1 MDFTEKIAPK
11 NIITQS
17 KAENTDEKAPKL
29 TENIAPKAKP
39 NSARGGYRRPARPQA
54 AKAPVQQ
61 GAQAPV
67 LQAAHPQGAKAP
79 LQKGTQAPV
88 LQAAPPQGAKAPLQK
103 GTQAPVLQAAR
114 PQGAKAPVQHHAAHA
129 PAATQGEKPDAA
141 VPQPKKATAKAGQNM
156 RRRQSSTALRSSE
169 PQPTTMQAAATIPQV
184 KHQTPVQKHG
194 KRLQAAVPCKTPVR
208 IIPLGGLLEIGK
220 NMTVIECGADMFIVD
235 CGLAFPD
242 EEMLGVDI
250 VIPDF
255 SYVEKNKEKLR
266 GIVLTHGHEDHIGGL
281 AFLLKTVNAPV
292 YSACLTL
299 GLVEGK
305 LKEHGLLGKV
315 QLNVV
320 KPKDTIKL
328 GCMAVE
334 FIHVN
339 HSIPDALALAIHTP
353 AGVIIMTGD
362 FKIDSTP
369 IEGDMIDLARF
380 GELGNSGVMALLMDS
395 TNASKPGMTMSER
408 SVGASFSSLFQRAQD
423 KRIIIA
429 SFSSNIHRVQQII
442 DYAVKY
448 KRKVALSGRSMLNV
462 VAKATEL
469 GYLKVPEGILIEIDG
484 INRYRPDQLVIITT
498 GSQGEPMSALTRMA
512 MSDHRKVTVT
522 PNDFIIISASPIPGN
537 EKLVNRVIN
546 ELMKLGAEVIYEKM
560 YEVHVSGHACQEELK
575 MILGLTRP
583 QFFIPVHGEY
593 LHLRKNAGNA
603 MAMGMNPQNILI
615 TEIGKVV
622 ELDGVSMKV
631 VGTVPSGSV
640 MVDGLGVGDV
650 GSIVLR
656 DRKHLA
662 EDGLI
667 IVVAAI
673 NADTGEIVAGPDIVS
688 RGFVYVREAEDM
700 MEQTRK
706 IARRAV
712 ESCIDNNTREWG
724 VIKNK
729 IKDDIGDYLWQ
740 VTKRTPMILPVIQE
754 I

>member
-11 NIITQS
+11 NIAAQAKTERAGEDKI
-17 KAENTDEKAPKL
+17 DL
-29 TENIAPKAKP
+29 TENIAPKAKQ
-39 NSARGGYRRPARPQA
+39 NNQRGGFRRP
-54 AKAPVQQ
+54 QQ
-61 GAQAPV
+61 GRV
-67 LQAAHPQGAKAP
+67 
-79 LQKGTQAPV
+79 
-88 LQAAPPQGAKAPLQK
+88 AAPK
-103 GTQAPVLQAAR
+103 
-114 PQGAKAPVQHHAAHA
+114 A
-129 PAATQGEKPDAA
+129 PAAQGVQPAPKAPSAPAQHTAPKAPA
-141 VPQPKKATAKAGQNM
+141 VRGGLITPKAPAVQGGHTAPKKAEGAAQKQAGAAQPRRGAQPKRQNG
-156 RRRQSSTALRSSE
+156 SSLRSSA
-169 PQPTTMQAAATIPQV
+169 PQPTTMQAAETIPQV
-184 KHQTPVQKHG
+184 QGLAIKHTKGKPVTPQ
-194 KRLQAAVPCKTPVR
+194 RKTPVR
-208 IIPLGGLLEIGK
+208 IISLGGLLEIGK
-220 NMTVIECGADMFIVD
+220 NMTVIECGTDMIIVD

-255 SYVEKNKEKLR
+255 SYVEKNKDKLR

-320 KPKDTIKL
+320 RPKDTIKL

-339 HSIPDALALAIHTP
+339 HSIPDSLALAIHTP

-369 IEGDMIDLARF
+369 IEGSMIDLARF
-380 GELGNSGVMALLMDS
+380 GELGNRGVLALLMDS

-469 GYLKVPEGILIEIDG
+469 GYLKVPEGLLIEIDG
-484 INRYRPDQLVIITT
+484 INRYKPEQLVIITT

-522 PNDFIIISASPIPGN
+522 PSDFIIISASPIPGN

-575 MILGLTRP
+575 IILGLTKP
-583 QFFIPVHGEY
+583 QFFMPVHGEY
-593 LHLRKNAGNA
+593 LHLRKNANNA
-603 MAMGMNPQNILI
+603 VAMGINPKNILI

-622 ELDGVSMKV
+622 ELDGVEMKV

-667 IVVAAI
+667 IVVASI
-673 NADTGEIVAGPDIVS
+673 NGDTGEIVAGPDIVS

-700 MEQTRK
+700 MEQTRR
-706 IARRAV
+706 IARKAI
-712 ESCIDNNTREWG
+712 EGCMDSNSREWS